1 VYNEGGKDRKMIG
14 MGPLGATFLASDGAQ
29 SNTLVALKVIPVQ
42 NEAEVRLGLLKS
54 FWGFVHH

>member
-1 VYNEGGKDRKMIG
+1 MIG